1 MFHYFYYYLGYHE
14 ETHWRT
20 RSSRDK
26 DGNLVEEREPVTVR
40 VDDFSFDVDCSNYVS
55 PNCEGMYVL
64 PDRKTGFTK
73 SVRELCD
80 EYVHEKNQLKELRLT
95 KVIEWDYATLTRGKK
110 EKKTV

>member
-1 MFHYFYYYLGYHE
+1 
-14 ETHWRT
+14 
-20 RSSRDK
+20 
-26 DGNLVEEREPVTVR
+26 
-40 VDDFSFDVDCSNYVS
+40 
-55 PNCEGMYVL
+55 MYVL

-110 EKKTV
+110 EKNCTNNNLLFIAFIATKTTTLYIES